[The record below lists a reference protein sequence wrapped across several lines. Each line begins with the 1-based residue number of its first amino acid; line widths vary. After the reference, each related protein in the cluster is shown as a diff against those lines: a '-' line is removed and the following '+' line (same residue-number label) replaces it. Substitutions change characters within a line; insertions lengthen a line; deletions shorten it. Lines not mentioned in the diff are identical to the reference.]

1 MTLKP
6 SQIDAYLKRIG
17 LSTAPPATI
26 AGLHLLQDHHMRHVP
41 FENLNVLLGRPIDL
55 SPGALFDKIVMQ
67 GRGGYCFE
75 VNTLFAELLRA
86 TGFEPVPMMA
96 RVWLGD
102 PVDVPPRTHISHR
115 VAIGGLDWVTDVGFG
130 GRAARVPLRLEDA
143 IPVEDGDGHVRIIR
157 DPIFGY
163 RVQREIDGVWTQQY
177 SFHPARA
184 YPLDVSMGNHWTEH
198 HESSKF
204 RKSLGVGL
212 FTEVGRRSFYGGVLR
227 RRGENFEP
235 RNVRG
240 LTQTL
245 DVLETDF
252 GLALTLT
259 QAERTRLAQF
269 VESDRAPR

>member
-55 SPGALFDKIVMQ
+55 SPGAL
-67 GRGGYCFE
+67 
-75 VNTLFAELLRA
+75 L
-86 TGFEPVPMMA
+86 FEPVPMMA

-184 YPLDVSMGNHWTEH
+184 YPLDVSMGNHWTEY